1 VLKLKQMKIVVF
13 GAGAVGGYF
22 GGKIAQAGYNVT
34 FVARG
39 KHLKVIENNGLQVKS
54 IYGNFVVYPNVTDNL
69 DEIESPDLIILAV
82 KSWQVKDI
90 AKQLLPIIS
99 ENTMV
104 LPLQNGAD
112 NADKLRDVLNHQNVL
127 SGLCKIV
134 SKLDAPGVIN
144 HFGYE
149 PEIVFGEYDNE
160 KTERV
165 TSVKAVFDKAGFKND
180 IADDIHLEVW
190 KKFLFIATVSGVG
203 AITRSVFGV
212 MREDDGI
219 RQILYQTANEIVAIA
234 NAKGI
239 ALHNNHV
246 EMVMKMI
253 DNLDYNT
260 TASMQRDIMEGRPSE
275 LENFNGYIVKMGK
288 ELHITTPANTFTY
301 HCLLPQEQK
310 ARGLG

>member
-1 VLKLKQMKIVVF
+1 MKIVVF

-39 KHLKVIENNGLQVKS
+39 KHLKVIENKGLQVKS
-54 IYGNFVVYPNVTDNL
+54 IYGDFVVYPNVTDNL
-69 DEIESPDLIILAV
+69 DEIETPDLIILAV
-82 KSWQVKDI
+82 KSWQVVDI
-90 AKQLLPIIS
+90 AKQLKPIIS
-99 ENTMV
+99 EKTMV

-144 HFGYE
+144 HFAYD
-149 PEIVFGEYDNE
+149 PEIIFGEYDNN

-165 TSVKAVFDKAGFKND
+165 RLIKAVFDKAGFRNG
-180 IADDIHLEVW
+180 IADDIHLEIW

-246 EMVMKMI
+246 EMVMKVI
-253 DNLDYNT
+253 DNLDFNT

-275 LENFNGYIVKMGK
+275 LEAQNGAVVRLGQEVGVDTPSNAFIYNSLLPM
-288 ELHITTPANTFTY
+288 ELH
-301 HCLLPQEQK
+301 
-310 ARGLG
+310 ARGQMEF